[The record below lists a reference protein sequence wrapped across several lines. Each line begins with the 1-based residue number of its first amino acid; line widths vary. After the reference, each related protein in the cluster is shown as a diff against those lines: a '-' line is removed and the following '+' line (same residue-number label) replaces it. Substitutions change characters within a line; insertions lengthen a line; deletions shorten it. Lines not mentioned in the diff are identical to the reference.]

1 MTIYQRIQELAK
13 RRKISIRE
21 LEKQLGFSN
30 GTLNK
35 WKDSAPSDKLATV
48 AQYLNTS
55 VQYLVIGHVDPD
67 GQMELPIDYR
77 GAKPKRHVEITDPTV
92 AMTFEG
98 KPIPK
103 DDMELIKRLL
113 RGRD

>member
-35 WKDSAPSDKLATV
+35 WKDSAPSDKLTAV
-48 AQYLNTS
+48 AQYLNTDVS
-55 VQYLVIGHVDPD
+55 YLVVGHVEE
-67 GQMELPIDYR
+67 QTLPLDWH
-77 GAKPKRHVEITDPTV
+77 GTKQVKRHVEITDPTV

-98 KPIPK
+98 KPIPE